1 MPEGQLEVGVNC
13 WRWKPNACAGRVC
26 LLLLCVARTL
36 RVGHS
41 PVVRKKRLQIHS
53 TSGRLTSVLKLKTL
67 VVRRNF
73 VRMRM
78 PWSRAA
84 SQAADAL
91 HGGAVVALADT
102 CAAIGTLNLLPDGYT
117 TVTSELKINFIG
129 NIKAGAALAEARLL
143 HRGRLTMVWEV
154 KVVEEGTKRL
164 LAAASM
170 TFVLLERRE

>member
-1 MPEGQLEVGVNC
+1 MFGFM
-13 WRWKPNACAGRVC
+13 WRDGNPAAQPGEANLSFNSR
-26 LLLLCVARTL
+26 LCVARAIEF
-36 RVGHS
+36 GHCRA
-41 PVVRKKRLQIHS
+41 VRRKRLPIRAN
-53 TSGRLTSVLKLKTL
+53 SGRLTSVLKLKTL

-78 PWSRAA
+78 PWSHAA

-102 CAAIGTLNLLPDGYT
+102 CAAIGTLNLLPDGHT
-117 TVTSELKINFIG
+117 TVTSELKINFIA
-129 NIKAGAALAEARLL
+129 NIKAGAAVAEARLL

-154 KVVEEGTKRL
+154 KIFEEGTRRL

-170 TFVLLERRE
+170 SFVLLGPGM